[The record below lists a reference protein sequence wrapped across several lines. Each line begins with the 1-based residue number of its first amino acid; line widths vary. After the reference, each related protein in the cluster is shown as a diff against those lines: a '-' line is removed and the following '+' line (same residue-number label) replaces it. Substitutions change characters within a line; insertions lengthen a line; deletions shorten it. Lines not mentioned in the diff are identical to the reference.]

1 VKTRFQNVPCK
12 CNLHR
17 YTAGVALG
25 RCVEFGVE
33 QAKELEVYLANKPR
47 VGLHQLNPVAP

>member
-1 VKTRFQNVPCK
+1 VPCK